1 MDDYKIKNNERYNNI
16 FEKLV
21 ININQNDTQSFF
33 SGMLAYAMYKQEK
46 HEWAES
52 YRKKH
57 NTNNIPLS
65 DLNNFLLIYND
76 EYLLRLKNSAE
87 LSLIRFAELYTEIAI
102 DLAKDE
108 IKNISIIKEIKRY
121 REGWWKAGLKSALGS
136 IIFTFFAFFI
146 SVVISIANP
155 DSNYSKLIHFIIGG
169 KKFVIQQVN

>member
-1 MDDYKIKNNERYNNI
+1 
-16 FEKLV
+16 
-21 ININQNDTQSFF
+21 
-33 SGMLAYAMYKQEK
+33 MYKQEK

-52 YRKKH
+52 YRKMH

-65 DLNNFLLIYND
+65 DLSNFLLIYSD
-76 EYLLRLKNSAE
+76 EYLLRLKNS
-87 LSLIRFAELYTEIAI
+87 AELYTEIAI

-121 REGWWKAGLKSALGS
+121 REGWWKAGSKSALGS

-169 KKFVIQQVN
+169 KEFVIQQVN